1 MAKKTDFS
9 DRLLPREQKK
19 RKAPFDTSYRRGW
32 KAKKKNDTDLKED
45 VVTNIDQAMSEFGRE
60 IRGSVDGGK
69 GRKG

>member
-32 KAKKKNDTDLKED
+32 KAKKKKNDADLKEG
-45 VVTNIDQAMSEFGRE
+45 VVTNIDQAMSEFDRE
-60 IRGSVDGGK
+60 IRGSIDG
-69 GRKG
+69 

>member
-1 MAKKTDFS
+1 MEGED
-9 DRLLPREQKK
+9 E
-19 RKAPFDTSYRRGW
+19 
-32 KAKKKNDTDLKED
+32 NDTDLKED